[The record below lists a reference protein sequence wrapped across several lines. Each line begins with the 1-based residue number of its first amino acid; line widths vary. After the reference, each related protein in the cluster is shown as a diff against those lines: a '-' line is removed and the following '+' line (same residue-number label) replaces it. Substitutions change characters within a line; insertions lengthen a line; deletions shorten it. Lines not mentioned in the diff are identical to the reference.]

1 MNDLPAVEESVAVI
15 PSEPTE
21 SAVHEIRIVIPG
33 ESPRPPFASRSWL
46 RTPHAIYISAIA
58 KAAEEAMCGGKP
70 WTGPVELRLNLE
82 YLPPVKWSK
91 ARRASARWK
100 ITAPAAQ
107 NLVRLVLDGL
117 TDVVFHDD
125 EQVAVLHVS
134 KVYGATAKMTI
145 TVRPL
150 TEGPGLERRRG
161 AQVQRNI
168 DARSTSHRTS
178 DSDDSAFS
186 VSHK

>member
-1 MNDLPAVEESVAVI
+1 MNDLPAIDESVAVV
-15 PSEPTE
+15 PVEPTE
-21 SAVHEIRIVIPG
+21 SPVHEIRIVIPG
-33 ESPRPPFASRSWL
+33 EAPRPPCASRSWL
-46 RTPHAIYISAIA
+46 RTPHNLYVNAIA
-58 KAAEEAMCGGKP
+58 KTAEKAMCGGKP
-70 WTGPVELRLNLE
+70 WTGPVELRLSLE

-91 ARRASARWK
+91 ARRTSTRWK

-134 KVYGATAKMTI
+134 KVYGATVKTTN

-150 TEGPGLERRRG
+150 T
-161 AQVQRNI
+161 
-168 DARSTSHRTS
+168 
-178 DSDDSAFS
+178 
-186 VSHK
+186 